1 MQLSEE
7 ISVLLG
13 EEQVERVF
21 TSVSRLWDD
30 LFDEGHDISP
40 HKMLLAYYILTTTLI
55 ASSVTD
61 LDKSSATSIRL
72 LVEVLTEEAL
82 EEGVL
87 MGEAHVLDEPFL
99 RDEMQE
105 LLKQARD
112 IIAGKN
118 E

>member
-1 MQLSEE
+1 M
-7 ISVLLG
+7 
-13 EEQVERVF
+13 F
-21 TSVSRLWDD
+21 TSVGRLWDD
-30 LFDEGHDISP
+30 LFDEGFDISP
-40 HKMLLAYYILTTTLI
+40 HKMLLAYYVLTTTLI

-61 LDKSSATSIRL
+61 LDKSSATSIKL

-87 MGEAHVLDEPFL
+87 MAEANILDEPFP

-105 LLKQARD
+105 LLKQAKD
-112 IIAGKN
+112 IIGGDN